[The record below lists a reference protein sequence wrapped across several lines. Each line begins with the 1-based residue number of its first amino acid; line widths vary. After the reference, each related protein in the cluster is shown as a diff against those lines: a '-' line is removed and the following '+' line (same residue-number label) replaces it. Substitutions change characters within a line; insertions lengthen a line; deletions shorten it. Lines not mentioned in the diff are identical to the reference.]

1 MTDIFAQA
9 LELHRAGRLADAESR
24 YRKLLD
30 RDANHAD
37 ALHHLG
43 LIALERGDAGRALD
57 LIGRAL
63 RSRPADP
70 IINNNLANARRRLGH
85 RQAALVSY
93 RRALAAAP
101 DLADG
106 WGNLGALLSELGD
119 AVTSVIIHRRALALD
134 LDIPELHFALAL
146 ALGPEGRG
154 ALRRTLALDPHSPRP
169 GWSRE
174 SSVARSHSG
183 PIFPKR

>member
-1 MTDIFAQA
+1 MTDVFAEA
-9 LELHRAGRLADAESR
+9 LALHRSGRLAEAESR
-24 YRKLLD
+24 YRMVLD

-63 RSRPADP
+63 RARPEDP
-70 IINNNLANARRRLGH
+70 ILNNNLANARRRLGH
-85 RQAALVSY
+85 RQAARSSY

-106 WGNLGALLSELGD
+106 WGNLGALMGELGE
-119 AVTSVIIHRRALALD
+119 AGVSVTIHRRALALD

-146 ALGPEGRG
+146 AL
-154 ALRRTLALDPHSPRP
+154 
-169 GWSRE
+169 
-174 SSVARSHSG
+174 
-183 PIFPKR
+183 